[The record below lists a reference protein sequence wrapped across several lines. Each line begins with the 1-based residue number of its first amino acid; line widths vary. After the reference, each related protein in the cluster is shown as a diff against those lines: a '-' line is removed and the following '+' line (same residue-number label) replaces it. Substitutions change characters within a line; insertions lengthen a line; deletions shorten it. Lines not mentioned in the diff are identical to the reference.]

1 MSGVKILKTKS
12 GTGDIR
18 ELRYKI
24 SYRDKNRNIGTR
36 SGSGRG
42 WSTRSGSG
50 RGLSTRS
57 GTGRGWSTR
66 SGSGRGWSTRSDRE
80 RRQLPE
86 EGTSVGQNL
95 FG

>member
-42 WSTRSGSG
+42 
-50 RGLSTRS
+50 
-57 GTGRGWSTR
+57 
-66 SGSGRGWSTRSDRE
+66 
-80 RRQLPE
+80 
-86 EGTSVGQNL
+86 
-95 FG
+95 